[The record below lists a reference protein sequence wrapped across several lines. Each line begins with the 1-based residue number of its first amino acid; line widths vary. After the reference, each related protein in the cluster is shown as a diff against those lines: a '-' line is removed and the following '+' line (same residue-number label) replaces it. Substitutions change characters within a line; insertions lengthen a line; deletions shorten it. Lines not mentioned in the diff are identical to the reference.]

1 MDNKTLREQD
11 LKHIFHPCS
20 QMKDYELIDLI
31 PIKSAKGVYLYDYD
45 GNKYLDCISSWW
57 VNLFGHCN
65 EYLNDILMKQS
76 GILEHT
82 IFAGF
87 THKPAIDLAT
97 RLVNLTPD
105 NLQKVFFA
113 DNGSSAVEIA
123 LKMSF
128 QYHKN
133 NNKVK
138 KYFVSLDNSYHGE
151 TIGALSVSD
160 LGLYKEVYQE
170 ILIETLHAKS
180 PALVDEDE
188 AINDMERLFKENA
201 GNISAVIIEPLV
213 QCAGSMKMYKPSYL
227 KKLRALCDKYDI
239 FIIADEVA
247 VGFGRTG
254 SMFAFTK
261 ADIEV
266 DFLCLSKGIT
276 GGYLP
281 LSVVLFSDDIY
292 NSFYCDYNEG
302 KSFLDSHSYT
312 GNTLACAIA
321 NGVLDIFENE
331 NILEKNNKK
340 IALMEELG
348 KKFKNIKNVK
358 ETRQSGMIFVIE
370 LNEVKASKRINLYI
384 FQEALKKEIFI
395 RPLTNNIYFM
405 PPYTITK
412 EEIKY
417 VFDSVHKII
426 ENIPDDYFTPTP
438 KTSHNV

>member
-1 MDNKTLREQD
+1 MNNETLRKQD

-20 QMKDYELIDLI
+20 QMKDYESVDLI
-31 PIKSAKGVYLYDYD
+31 PIKSAKGMYLYDYD

-65 EYLNDILMKQS
+65 EYINAILTKQAN
-76 GILEHT
+76 ILEHT

-87 THKPAIDLAT
+87 THKPAIDLSK
-97 RLVNLTPD
+97 RLIDLTPD
-105 NLQKVFFA
+105 NLQKIFFA

-128 QYHKN
+128 QYYKN
-133 NNKVK
+133 NNKTK
-138 KYFVSLDNSYHGE
+138 KYFVSLENSYHGE

-160 LGLYKEVYQE
+160 LGLYKEVYKE
-170 ILIETLHAKS
+170 ILIESIHAKS

-188 AINDMERLFKENA
+188 AIKDMERIFKENKNNVA
-201 GNISAVIIEPLV
+201 GVIIEPLV

-227 KKLRALCDKYDI
+227 KKLRILCDKYEV

-254 SMFAFTK
+254 SMFAFSQGG
-261 ADIEV
+261 IEV

-281 LSVVLFSDDIY
+281 LSVVLFSDDVY
-292 NSFYCDYNEG
+292 NAFYCNYNEG

-312 GNTLACAIA
+312 GNTLACAVA

-331 NILEKNNKK
+331 NILEENRKK
-340 IALMEELG
+340 ITLIEKLG
-348 KKFKNIKNVK
+348 NKFTSLENVK
-358 ETRQSGMIFVIE
+358 EIRQTGMIFVIE
-370 LNEVKASKRINLYI
+370 LKETIPDKRINFYL
-384 FQEALKKEIFI
+384 FQKALKENIFI
-395 RPLTNNIYFM
+395 RPLTNNIYIM
-405 PPYTITK
+405 PPYIISE

-417 VFDSVHKII
+417 VFDNLYSII
-426 ENIPDDYFTPTP
+426 QDIPNEYFI
-438 KTSHNV
+438 